1 LCICL
6 VDSKIPPQES
16 DAVLIRYLK
25 EVGRRYLVVGTKAD
39 RISGN
44 ERSKSAAALKRGLDV
59 EELLLCSAKT
69 ELGLK
74 ELWARLRT
82 IAVNEPKMPDPGT

>member
-1 LCICL
+1 

-16 DAVLIRYLK
+16 DAQLIRYLK
-25 EVGRRYLVVGTKAD
+25 EMEKPYLVVGTKAD
-39 RISGN
+39 RVSGN
-44 ERSKSAAALKRGLDV
+44 ERTKSAAALKRGLGV

-74 ELWARLRT
+74 ELWARLRAT
-82 IAVNEPKMPDPGT
+82 AAV